1 MNKFFNRFLA
11 GVTVVTLLAFSL
23 LLDTRE
29 VSAQVTLKIGTKMVR
44 ITKRSSPP
52 TLRAAIRSI
61 SDGKATLVLT
71 PSQQRAG
78 KVQVSSS
85 KRVINLKGAST
96 ARSIRLSAGGSNA
109 KTLEISE
116 GLIGAILD
124 LLPDLEQQQQT
135 NLEVPK
141 TFATVYRGYTYK
153 LCQSKGEEVAAL
165 DSELFRK
172 GVRSVG
178 SYCAVGD
185 NASTSLECGDL
196 ASAYRMHVI
205 DRSQLINAIMAGFYP
220 LDWLNTKITV
230 TECISTVVQTIEM
243 VGTIT
248 NRTCE
253 TTQNSVEDFDRW
265 LAANGLKVLEATC
278 GFETF
283 FRPPVCGQP
292 DNVYRSVRINSSQR
306 ALALQLGLR
315 ERGEFSGVVQFGQAC
330 PAPVVVDPPLRFV
343 EMVGVISNV
352 VCNPP
357 QNTVAQFDKML
368 SDAKVTVVSSTCG
381 YSNLPSASPCRDVYR
396 SVTIPESQEVFGVI
410 LGLFRRSNLGSTVTF
425 GQSCPL

>member
-1 MNKFFNRFLA
+1 MDKFFNRFLA
-11 GVTVVTLLAFSL
+11 GVTAVILLAFSL

-29 VSAQVTLKIGTKMVR
+29 VSAQVTLKIGTKTVR
-44 ITKRSSPP
+44 NTERSSPS
-52 TLRAAIRSI
+52 TRIEAIRGI
-61 SDGKATLVLT
+61 GAGRATLVLT
-71 PSQQRAG
+71 PSQQRTREIRFQSSN
-78 KVQVSSS
+78 KVIS
-85 KRVINLKGAST
+85 LKGARSSRIMKLST
-96 ARSIRLSAGGSNA
+96 QTSNP
-109 KTLEISE
+109 KTLEIST
-116 GLIGAILD
+116 GLIEAIVG
-124 LLPDLEQQQQT
+124 LLPDPNQQQT

-141 TFATVYRGYTYK
+141 TFATVYRRYSYK
-153 LCQSKGEEVAAL
+153 LCQSKGEEVAAI

-178 SYCAVGD
+178 SYCAVAE
-185 NASTSLECGDL
+185 NVSTSPECGGL
-196 ASAYRMHVI
+196 VFAYRMHVI
-205 DRSQLINAIMAGFYP
+205 DRSQLINAIMAEFYP

-230 TECISTVVQTIEM
+230 TDCNPSVVPTIEM

-278 GFETF
+278 GFESF

-315 ERGEFSGVVQFGQAC
+315 ERGEFSGLVQFGQAC
-330 PAPVVVDPPLRFV
+330 PTPVVVDPPLRFV